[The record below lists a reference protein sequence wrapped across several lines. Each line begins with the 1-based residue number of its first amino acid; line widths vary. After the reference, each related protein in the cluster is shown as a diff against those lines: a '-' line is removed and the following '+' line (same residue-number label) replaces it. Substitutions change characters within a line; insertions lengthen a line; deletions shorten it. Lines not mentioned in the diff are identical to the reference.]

1 VSGITSARGAR
12 DKEAFGPGVAKGRAQ
27 KPVEIGRGSYTMS
40 ERKAALAV
48 GAHPDDVE
56 FTMAGTLALL
66 ADAGYECHIHT
77 VANGNCGTATYTHEE
92 IIRLRR
98 AEAQAAAERMGA
110 TYHPGFVNDIEIF
123 YEDSLLRKVTAVVRE
138 VQPQIVLTH
147 SPVDYMEDHQNACR
161 LTVTAC
167 FCRGMRN
174 WISDP
179 PLSPAPQD
187 VYLYHASPHSN
198 RDPLGNPILPSL
210 FVDITGKIELK
221 EEMLRCHATQKEW
234 LDVSQG
240 MDSYLAAMRDL
251 CAALGSLAPTTIPYA
266 EGFRQHLHVGMSA
279 EDGDLLSEVLSGKV
293 QTRP

>member
-1 VSGITSARGAR
+1 
-12 DKEAFGPGVAKGRAQ
+12 
-27 KPVEIGRGSYTMS
+27 MS

-77 VANGNCGTATYTHEE
+77 VGNGNCGTATHTHEE

-98 AEAQAAAERMGA
+98 AEAEAAAQVMGA

-123 YEDSLLRKVTAVVRE
+123 YEEGLLRKVTAVVRD

-161 LTVTAC
+161 LTVSAC

-179 PLSPAPQD
+179 PLPPTPQD
-187 VYLYHASPHSN
+187 VYIYHANPHSN
-198 RDPLGNPILPSL
+198 RDPLRHPILPSV
-210 FVDITGKIELK
+210 FVDITDKIELK
-221 EEMLRCHATQKEW
+221 EEMLRCHVTQKEW

-240 MDSYLAAMRDL
+240 MDSYLVAMRDI
-251 CAALGSLAPTTIPYA
+251 CAETGSIAPKVVPYA

-279 EDGDLLSEVLSGKV
+279 EDGDPLGEVLGARLHKAAPAS
-293 QTRP
+293 R

>member
-1 VSGITSARGAR
+1 M
-12 DKEAFGPGVAKGRAQ
+12 P
-27 KPVEIGRGSYTMS
+27 

-77 VANGNCGTATYTHEE
+77 VANGNCGTATYSHAE

-98 AEAQAAAERMGA
+98 AEAEAAAQVMGA
-110 TYHPGFVNDIEIF
+110 TYHPGFVNDIEIY
-123 YEDSLLRKVTAVVRE
+123 YEDSVLRKVTAVVRE

-147 SPVDYMEDHQNACR
+147 SPIDYMEDHQNACR

-179 PLSPAPQD
+179 ALPPTPQD
-187 VYLYHASPHSN
+187 IYLYHANPHSN
-198 RDPLGNPILPSL
+198 RDPLRNPIIPTHY
-210 FVDITGKIELK
+210 VDITAKIDLK
-221 EEMLRCHATQKEW
+221 EQMLRCHATQKEW

-240 MDSYLAAMRDL
+240 MDSYLAAMRDI
-251 CAALGSLAPTTIPYA
+251 CAELGALAPHVVPYA

-279 EDGDLLSEVLSGKV
+279 EDGDPLADVLAAGV
-293 QTRP
+293 QVTTAASR

>member
-1 VSGITSARGAR
+1 M
-12 DKEAFGPGVAKGRAQ
+12 
-27 KPVEIGRGSYTMS
+27 MS

-77 VANGNCGTATYTHEE
+77 VANGNCGTASHTHEE

-98 AEAQAAAERMGA
+98 AEAEAAAAVMGA
-110 TYHPGFVNDIEIF
+110 IYHPGFVNDIEIY

-138 VQPQIVLTH
+138 VKPEIVLTH
-147 SPVDYMEDHQNACR
+147 SPIDYMEDHQNACR

-174 WISDP
+174 WISTP
-179 PLSPAPQD
+179 SLAPTSQD
-187 VYLYHASPHSN
+187 VYLYHANPHSN
-198 RDPLGNPILPSL
+198 RDPLRNPILPTL
-210 FVDITGKIELK
+210 FVDISDKIELK

-240 MDSYLAAMRDL
+240 MDSYLAAMRSL
-251 CAALGSLAPTTIPYA
+251 CAELGAMAPRPVAYA
-266 EGFRQHLHVGMSA
+266 EGFRQHLHVGLSS
-279 EDGDLLSEVLSGKV
+279 EDGDPLAAVLGDRV
-293 QTRP
+293 QRVG